1 MLHENLFYKLL
12 GIIPFGIILSGLYI
26 CNMKKEVQLPFQYGN
41 TVSVGSF
48 TNREKDVK
56 KLKNNLLNGI
66 NTIIIS
72 PRRWGK
78 SSLVEKTLLGI
89 KSSRKKVAIVQM
101 DLFSVSTVEEFLEL
115 FAREVIKASTPKWE
129 EWLTIGKQFFKQLI
143 PKFSIQAD
151 PLTDFSMSFEWSEL
165 RKHAD
170 EILALPEKIAAKKKM
185 KFIVCLDEFQH
196 LAELKGYKKL
206 DKKMRAVWQRQKNVT
221 YCLYGSKRHMMDD
234 IFNKSSNPFYRFG
247 DIVFLQKIKQ
257 EKWTSFITKSF
268 TDTKKQITPEAS
280 IAIPRLMKN
289 HSWYVQQL
297 SHYVW
302 ESCGKKATIKDVEKA
317 LKRLVETNSPLYI
330 MQVESLSKTQLNL
343 LKAISNGEEQLTSG
357 KVMARYEI
365 GTPQNVIK
373 NRKILARKDIILGM
387 GKAYEMADPAFDL
400 WFQKVYF
407 RRAFD
412 KLV

>member
-1 MLHENLFYKLL
+1 
-12 GIIPFGIILSGLYI
+12 
-26 CNMKKEVQLPFQYGN
+26 MKKAGEFPFQYGS
-41 TVSVGSF
+41 TVSVNAF
-48 TNREKDVK
+48 TNREQDVK
-56 KLKNNLLNGI
+56 KLKGNLLNGI

-78 SSLVEKTLLGI
+78 SSLVEKTLNSI
-89 KSSRKKVAIVQM
+89 KSSRKKTAIVQM
-101 DLFSVSTVEEFLEL
+101 DLFSVSTVEEFLET

-143 PKFSIQAD
+143 PKFSVQAD
-151 PLTDFSMSFEWSEL
+151 PQSDFSVSFEWSEL
-165 RKHAD
+165 KKHAD
-170 EILALPEKIAAKKKM
+170 EILELPQKLAEKKNVQ
-185 KFIVCLDEFQH
+185 FIICLDEFQH
-196 LAELKGYKKL
+196 LADLKGYKSF

-247 DIVFLQKIKQ
+247 DIIFLQKIKRD
-257 EKWTSFITKSF
+257 KWISFITKSF
-268 TDTKKQITPEAS
+268 ESTNKRINTDAA
-280 IAIPRLMKN
+280 IAIPTLMKN

-302 ESCGKKATIKDVEKA
+302 ESCGRKATLKEVDKA
-317 LKRLVETNSPLYI
+317 LKRLVDTNSPLYI

-343 LKAISNGEEQLTSG
+343 LKAISNGEEQLTAG
-357 KVMARYEI
+357 RVMDRYEL

-387 GKAYEMADPAFDL
+387 GKAYEMADPAFDI
-400 WFQKVYF
+400 WFQKMYF
-407 RRAFD
+407 NRSFEQLA
-412 KLV
+412 